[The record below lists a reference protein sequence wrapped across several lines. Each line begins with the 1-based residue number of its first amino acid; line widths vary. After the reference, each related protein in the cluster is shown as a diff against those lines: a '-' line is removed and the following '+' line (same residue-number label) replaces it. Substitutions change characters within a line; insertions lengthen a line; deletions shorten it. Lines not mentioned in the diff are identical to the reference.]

1 MNHTLA
7 DIQAAHRKRMI
18 ESHPDRP
25 NGNADKFARVQAAFE
40 MLSSVAQTNSLAVLM
55 HNHAHEQSSSD
66 DEQPPEEACAVRK
79 IALPRNKRLRGSY
92 VVAGKFDTVEGMDYK
107 HEVVKWIR
115 SIGGKVVSRPSARV
129 VTVIVGDNPP
139 KRVLHEASELGIR
152 VVRLPMFCAVLK
164 ADGKVDSDQFSFE

>member
-1 MNHTLA
+1 
-7 DIQAAHRKRMI
+7 MI
-18 ESHPDRP
+18 ASHPDRP

-40 MLSSVAQTNSLAVLM
+40 MLSSVAQTNSLAALM

-92 VVAGKFDTVEGMDYK
+92 VLAGKFDTVEGVDCK
-107 HEVVKWIR
+107 DDVASWIR
-115 SIGGKVVSRPSARV
+115 SLGGKVVGRPSARV

-139 KRVLHEASELGIR
+139 PGVLHEANELGIR
-152 VVRLPMFCAVLK
+152 VVSLAMFCVVL
-164 ADGKVDSDQFSFE
+164 ADGDVDTEQFSF